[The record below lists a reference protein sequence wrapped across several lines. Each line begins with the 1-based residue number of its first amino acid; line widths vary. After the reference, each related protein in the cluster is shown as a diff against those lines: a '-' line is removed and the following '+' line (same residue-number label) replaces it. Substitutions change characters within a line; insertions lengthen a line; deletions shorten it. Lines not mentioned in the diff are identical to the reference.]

1 MFKKKSSF
9 VYIFIS
15 LLISSNNAEAY
26 IDPGTASGI
35 LQIISGFV
43 ATIII
48 FFSNILNFFKNF
60 FKKKKK

>member
-48 FFSNILNFFKNF
+48 FFSNILNFFKNI